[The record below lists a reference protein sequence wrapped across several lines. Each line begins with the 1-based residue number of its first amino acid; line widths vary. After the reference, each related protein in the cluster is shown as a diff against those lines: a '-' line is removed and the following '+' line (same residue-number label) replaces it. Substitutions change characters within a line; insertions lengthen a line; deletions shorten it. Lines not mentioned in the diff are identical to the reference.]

1 MQRKAFKK
9 IGDRLAFN
17 SSSAEAI
24 FLIVNETEL
33 GFMYL
38 LESTPFGSVQ
48 FVHREV
54 VNFDED
60 EVEEP
65 AKTEEPTDGE
75 HKSTTRKG

>member
-60 EVEEP
+60 EEVTPEETP
-65 AKTEEPTDGE
+65 DVE

>member
-60 EVEEP
+60 EAAEEP
-65 AKTEEPTDGE
+65 AKTEEPTDGK
-75 HKSTTRKG
+75 HKSPTSK

>member
-60 EVEEP
+60 VEEVTP
-65 AKTEEPTDGE
+65 EEPTDGK
-75 HKSTTRKG
+75 HKSPASK

>member
-1 MQRKAFKK
+1 MQRKTFKK
-9 IGDRLAFN
+9 IGERLAFN
-17 SSSAEAI
+17 SSTAEPI
-24 FLIVNETEL
+24 FIILNETEL

-48 FVHREV
+48 FVHRDS

-60 EVEEP
+60 EVAEETP
-65 AKTEEPTDGE
+65 DVE

>member
-1 MQRKAFKK
+1 MQRKTFKK

-17 SSSAEAI
+17 STSAEPI

-38 LESTPFGSVQ
+38 LETTPFGSVQ
-48 FVHREV
+48 FVHREA

-60 EVEEP
+60 ETEVT
-65 AKTEEPTDGE
+65 TEEPENVE